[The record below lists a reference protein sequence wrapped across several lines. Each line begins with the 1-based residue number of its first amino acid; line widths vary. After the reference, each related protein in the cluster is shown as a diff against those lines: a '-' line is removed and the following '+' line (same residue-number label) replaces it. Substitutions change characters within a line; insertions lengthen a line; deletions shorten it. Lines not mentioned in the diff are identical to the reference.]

1 MAKKKSPTSENP
13 PEASETAAL
22 ASPATD
28 STEAAAD
35 AAAVDDARVTAND
48 CMPESTGRRDDNSFT
63 LLLEACEAFNVDPRI
78 ATRPRELAAWRYYPG
93 DRVDGVEP
101 SVVLVTAGGL
111 KLRYPVAG
119 DAETEER
126 LRAVFGAFAIDPVTK
141 ERKPAPLPRD
151 LTLPAAA
158 VTGQPQTQAHR
169 HQGGYLRRQAQA

>member
-1 MAKKKSPTSENP
+1 MATKKSLNPSENP
-13 PEASETAAL
+13 PEAGETAAL
-22 ASPATD
+22 ASQVTD
-28 STEAAAD
+28 GAASAAD
-35 AAAVDDARVTAND
+35 VIAADDARVTADD
-48 CMPESTGRRDDNSFT
+48 CMPEATGRRDDNSFT

-93 DRVDGVEP
+93 DRVDGIAP

-119 DAETEER
+119 DVETEER
-126 LRAVFGAFAIDPVTK
+126 LRAIFGAYAVDPITK
-141 ERKPAPLPRD
+141 ERKPAPLPGD

-169 HQGGYLRRQAQA
+169 HPGGYLRRQA